1 MRHNIDM
8 SGAST
13 LRNAVKRITHKERA
27 QPSDRKKFG
36 LLEKHKDYIE
46 RATDY
51 KKKQKYLSTLRR
63 KASEKNPDEYYL
75 HMNKSKVQ
83 NGVHR
88 EITSNVLDHETVNLM
103 KTQDLGYIIY
113 KKAIDQKKIERLR
126 ENVQLVGGVKPKRHV
141 LFVDNDDELDS
152 FDIAKHFDTPAELLD
167 RTHNRLKSSQ
177 IEQIVREQP
186 KQADALMN
194 HIAEEA
200 NHRNSKKHKQP
211 KELKEIR
218 EREKRAR
225 KLNEAVEEL
234 SLQRNLARSKGPRQ
248 KVVVAKTVGDSK
260 KPKDVVIY
268 KWLRKRNR

>member
-1 MRHNIDM
+1 M

-13 LRNAVKRITHKERA
+13 LRNAVKRVTHKERA

-36 LLEKHKDYIE
+36 LLEKHKDYVE

-51 KKKQKYLSTLRR
+51 KKKQKYLTTLRR
-63 KASEKNPDEYYL
+63 KAADKNPDEFYM
-75 HMNKSKVQ
+75 HMNRSKVQ

-88 EITSNVLDHETVNLM
+88 DLVNNSLDHESVNLL

-113 KKAIDQKKIERLR
+113 KKAIDQKKIEKLK
-126 ENVQLVGGVKPKRHV
+126 ESVQFVGGVKPKHHAV
-141 LFVDNDDELDS
+141 FVDDEEEFEG
-152 FDIAKHFDTPAELLD
+152 FDPEKHFNTPAEFLK
-167 RTHNRLKSSQ
+167 RTHNRLRNDQLDQ
-177 IEQIVREQP
+177 ITKEKPEV
-186 KQADALMN
+186 ADALLN
-194 HIAEEA
+194 HISTLATESA
-200 NHRNSKKHKQP
+200 STKKKKQP

-225 KLNEAVEEL
+225 KLNEAMEEL

-248 KVVVAKTVGDSK
+248 KVVVTKTVGDSK

-268 KWLRKRNR
+268 KWLRKRSR